1 MSVYVRYRGYAG
13 PCWGEL
19 EDGTLYSLSREPWA
33 EHERTPMQQSPAE
46 VEMLPPVKPGKI
58 VCVGLNYVAHVA
70 ESKSAQQVPEEPVI
84 FLKPSTALIGP
95 GAAIVRPKGVERV
108 DYEAEL
114 AVVIGRR
121 LSRPT
126 LEEARQAIFA
136 ATCLNDVTA
145 RPLQRK
151 DVQWTRAKGFDTFC
165 PVGPW
170 LVTGLDFQ
178 NLRVQSFVNAEP
190 RQNGHT
196 SDQIWGVVE
205 LVRFIS
211 SVMTLEP
218 GDVVSTG
225 TPEGV
230 GPLQAGDTV
239 EIKIE
244 GIGSLSNTVKDAD
257 HA

>member
-19 EDGTLYSLSREPWA
+19 EDGKLYSLSREPWE
-33 EHERTPMQQSPAE
+33 EHQRTAMPQGPAE
-46 VEMLPPVKPGKI
+46 VEMLPPARPGKV
-58 VCVGLNYVAHVA
+58 VCVGLNYAAHVA
-70 ESKSAQQVPEEPVI
+70 ESKSAQTIPEEPVI
-84 FLKPSTALIGP
+84 FLKPNSAVIGP
-95 GAAIVRPKGVERV
+95 GAAIVRPSGVERV
-108 DYEAEL
+108 DHEAEL

-121 LSRPT
+121 LYRPSE
-126 LEEARQAIFA
+126 EEARRGIFA
-136 ATCLNDVTA
+136 ATCVNDVTA

-165 PVGPW
+165 PIGPW
-170 LVTGLDFQ
+170 LVTGLDYQ
-178 NLRVQSFVNAEP
+178 NLRVQSFVNGQL
-190 RQNGHT
+190 RQDGHT
-196 SDQIWGVVE
+196 RDQIWGVVT
-205 LVRFIS
+205 LVRFIA

-230 GPLQAGDTV
+230 GPLVAGDTV

-244 GIGSLSNTVKDAD
+244 GIGSLTNTVTDAP
-257 HA
+257 A

>member
-1 MSVYVRYRGYAG
+1 MSVYVRYKGYAG

-19 EDGTLYSLSREPWA
+19 EDGTLLSLSREPWE
-33 EHERTPMQQSPAE
+33 EHQRTPMQQNPAD
-46 VEMLPPVKPGKI
+46 VEMLAPAKPGKI
-58 VCVGLNYVAHVA
+58 VCVGLNYAAHVA
-70 ESKSAQQVPEEPVI
+70 ESKSAQAIPEEPVI
-84 FLKPSTALIGP
+84 FLKPTTSLIGP
-95 GAAIVRPKGVERV
+95 GAAIVRPRNVERV
-108 DYEAEL
+108 DFEAEL

-121 LSRPT
+121 ISRPT
-126 LEEARQAIFA
+126 EEEARKAIFA

-165 PVGPW
+165 PIGPW
-170 LVTGLDFQ
+170 LVTGLDYQ
-178 NLRVQSFVNAEP
+178 NLGVKSFVNAQP
-190 RQNGHT
+190 RQDGHT
-196 SDQIWGVVE
+196 SEQIWGVVE
-205 LVRFIS
+205 LVRFIA

-239 EIKIE
+239 EIRIE
-244 GIGSLSNTVKDAD
+244 GIGSLSNPVKDSD
-257 HA
+257 